1 MSVIPPPVGG
11 EPAPNPA
18 MVALELQFAD
28 RPPFQITYAP
38 KPPGTPGR
46 KPPRGFSIPNVI
58 RMPREQYLLMLHL
71 VHLHPKGL
79 IQVVML
85 KVLQIV
91 LRLATEFENFRADG
105 YWPLRAFIYVTLKSS
120 SEKHKRVRK
129 AARLRELGES
139 TNIPN
144 PPNPPP
150 HNDSPG
156 NNLGNSSDGDSGG
169 DSVEGPVGSTEGDA
183 EELVNELSLMH
194 IEPPGILDEDD
205 ELVSHLSS
213 MHIDPSGA
221 PGTVGDTLADD
232 SDDVGGPILPDELLA
247 PQSGAS
253 ALVPT
258 PSTLALR
265 PSPASNEELS
275 RLTQLHGALQ
285 SLTHLTESERAKLP
299 SGIQH
304 VMALLG
310 VPSIALGLAPAAPL
324 DDPAP
329 SALHHPALVHV
340 PALAPAQPPI
350 TTPVVTSAC
359 APASSALAPTP
370 TPHALTQAPLPAP
383 KSANTIKRKPKGA
396 SSNLPAF
403 MPPPPPSMAQTVT
416 RSSAKATDSSI
427 KLQPP
432 VMVPFDDD
440 DNNLS
445 DTPSATSSNLPVL
458 SDNEDNQAIDSTKRT
473 TRTRS
478 ATGARGGT
486 AARQA
491 NVGRG
496 TMRGIGKAPGL
507 GRGADGAQGGGPGR
521 GARGNASTATKSSRG
536 RGKGTAQVID
546 NEEPVVATGS
556 RRKRKPTQT

>member
-38 KPPGTPGR
+38 KPCGTPGR
-46 KPPRGFSIPNVI
+46 KPPRGFSIPSVI
-58 RMPREQYLLMLHL
+58 QMPREQYLLMLHL
-71 VHLHPKGL
+71 VHLVCASTRGINMTKTIDRQHPKGL

-85 KVLQIV
+85 KVL
-91 LRLATEFENFRADG
+91 RLATEFEGFCADG

-156 NNLGNSSDGDSGG
+156 NNLGNSSGGDSGG
-169 DSVEGPVGSTEGDA
+169 DSFEGPVGSTEDDA
-183 EELVNELSLMH
+183 EELVNELSSMH
-194 IEPPGILDEDD
+194 IEPPGALDDDD
-205 ELVSHLSS
+205 ELVNHLSS

-221 PGTVGDTLADD
+221 PGAVGDTLADD
-232 SDDVGGPILPDELLA
+232 SDDVGNRILPDELLA

-253 ALVPT
+253 ALVPA
-258 PSTLALR
+258 PSTLALQ
-265 PSPASNEELS
+265 PLSVSDELA
-275 RLTQLHGALQ
+275 RLTQLHGVLQ
-285 SLTHLTESERAKLP
+285 SLTHLSESERAKLP

-310 VPSIALGLAPAAPL
+310 VPSQAITLELSPPTSL
-324 DDPAP
+324 DVPVS
-329 SALHHPALVHV
+329 SALTS
-340 PALAPAQPPI
+340 AQSTI
-350 TTPVVTSAC
+350 TTSVVAPAC
-359 APASSALAPTP
+359 APASGALAPTP
-370 TPHALTQAPLPAP
+370 TPRALTQAPLPAP
-383 KSANTIKRKPKGA
+383 KSTITIKPKPKGT
-396 SSNLPAF
+396 SSNLPAS
-403 MPPPPPSMAQTVT
+403 MPPPAPSTAQAVT
-416 RSSAKATDSSI
+416 RSSVKATHSSI

-440 DNNLS
+440 DNSLS
-445 DTPSATSSNLPVL
+445 DAPSATSSNLPVL

-473 TRTRS
+473 MRTRNTTS
-478 ATGARGGT
+478 ARGGKT
-486 AARQA
+486 
-491 NVGRG
+491 
-496 TMRGIGKAPGL
+496 PGL
-507 GRGADGAQGGGPGR
+507 GRGADGGQGRGIGR
-521 GARGNASTATKSSRG
+521 GARGSASTATKSSRG
-536 RGKGTAQVID
+536 RGKGTAEVND
-546 NEEPVVATGS
+546 NKEPVVATGS